1 MKVILYMAITANGMI
16 AKNNNEVEWSK
27 DEENSY
33 FSKVREI
40 GNIITGAKTF
50 PLYEDSNFSD
60 MGDPFVVVLTGNKSK
75 KDSNKIK
82 YVNSPIM
89 ALDILEKNGFKTALV
104 TGGSKTD
111 AAFLE
116 EKLIDE
122 IFLDVEPFVY
132 GDGIPLF
139 FPNDTDLKLELVEST
154 YLNKNTIQLHYK
166 VIK

>member
-16 AKNNNEVEWSK
+16 AKSNNEVEWSK

-50 PLYEDSNFSD
+50 PLYEDSNFSE
-60 MGDPFVVVLTGNKSK
+60 MGNPIVVVLTSDKSK
-75 KDSNKIK
+75 KDTDKVK
-82 YVNSPIM
+82 YVNSPEE
-89 ALDILEKNGFKTALV
+89 ALDVLEENGFKSALV

-111 AAFLE
+111 TAFLND
-116 EKLIDE
+116 KLIDE
-122 IFLDVEPFVY
+122 IFLDVEPYVY
-132 GDGIPLF
+132 GNGIPLF
-139 FPNDTDLKLELVEST
+139 FQNDSNLKLEFLESKM
-154 YLNKNTIQLHYK
+154 LNKNTIQLHYK